1 MNFASSFV
9 LILTPID
16 NSAVNNH
23 NLLFVII
30 PVNYMRY
37 AYILLLGAVGLVK
50 TASAQTAATNI
61 NFIDYQRGFPRINDA
76 MRKKEDT
83 LMKQFEEK
91 KLAWPARYIYI
102 RSFKYDSQIEVWV
115 KQDLNDKFALFKT
128 YRVCAMAGSLG
139 PKRMAGDYQVPE
151 GFYYINEFNPKS
163 NYHLSLGLNYPN
175 ASDRVLSDSL
185 MPGGDIY
192 IHGSCVTTGCIPVN
206 NEQIEELYILA
217 AHAKSEGQDFIP
229 VHIFPIRFDNAR
241 SSEYLKKY
249 IKDFPEYLP
258 LADELK
264 HAYTYFER
272 TRKLPVIMVSKKGE
286 YVVDGIIPKIEPAP
300 VVKKERR
307 PLKTYNQEE
316 ISTVVERLPVFP
328 GGNDKFQ
335 AFIDKLGKD
344 MAPYLGQ
351 QQKTFAM
358 VEFVI
363 NKEGKVIYAN
373 VIKGGND
380 DLNDHL
386 IEAFE
391 NMPQWTPAVK
401 HEQTVAVKLKQ
412 TIFIEKPE
420 TQVVGAAH

>member
-1 MNFASSFV
+1 
-9 LILTPID
+9 
-16 NSAVNNH
+16 
-23 NLLFVII
+23 
-30 PVNYMRY
+30 MRY
-37 AYILLLGAVGLVK
+37 AYILLLGAISLVK
-50 TASAQTAATNI
+50 TASAQTAAASY
-61 NFIDYQRGFPRINDA
+61 NFIDYQRTFPRINDA
-76 MRKKEDT
+76 LKKKEDT

-91 KLAWPARYIYI
+91 RLAWPARYIYI

-115 KQDLNDKFALFKT
+115 KQNLEEKFSLFKT

-175 ASDRVLSDSL
+175 ASDKILSDSL

-229 VHIFPIRFDNAR
+229 VHIFPIRFDNPR
-241 SSEYLKKY
+241 SSEYLRKY
-249 IKDFPEYLP
+249 VKDFPEYSG

-264 HAYTYFER
+264 HAYTYFEK
-272 TRKLPVIMVSKKGE
+272 TRKLPVIMVSKKGD
-286 YVVDGIIPKIEPAP
+286 YVVDGIIPKDKEPAP
-300 VVKKERR
+300 VVKKQRR
-307 PLKTYNQEE
+307 PLKTYNPAE
-316 ISTVVERLPVFP
+316 ISNVVERLPVFP
-328 GGNDKFQ
+328 GGNDQFQ
-335 AFIDKLGKD
+335 AFIDKLSKD
-344 MAPYLGQ
+344 MVPYLNQGQ
-351 QQKTFAM
+351 SKTFAM

-420 TQVVGAAH
+420 TQVVGKVQ